1 MSKPDME
8 QLEADVST
16 LIEVC
21 RRLKDEN
28 EKLTLQMEGLIQK
41 GESLANEKEF
51 IKDKLE
57 LLSELEMKNKNNYME
72 FLIIKIWQIFEVF
85 LKSIKLSTNILILK
99 SGFLPLMRKV
109 LQLLLVYDRCPY
121 LHHLWYISNQ

>member
-8 QLEADVST
+8 QLEAGVAT

-28 EKLTLQMEGLIQK
+28 DKLTLQMEGLIQK

-51 IKDKLE
+51 TKDKLE
-57 LLSELEMKNKNNYME
+57 RLSDLEMKNKKHENMNLT
-72 FLIIKIWQIFEVF
+72 FSWDL
-85 LKSIKLSTNILILK
+85 
-99 SGFLPLMRKV
+99 LPLKND
-109 LQLLLVYDRCPY
+109 LTCFVYVGLFLFIERYSFFFITPK
-121 LHHLWYISNQ
+121 L